1 MEKILLQK
9 QNGCAVPVI
18 AEIPADLQKLVIV
31 IHGYDSSKESENAA
45 NLMRILPGKGF
56 GVFAYDQPHHG
67 SEQAA
72 KEELTVENCLDS
84 LACVEDYLAERFGT
98 DGTDTPEICYFG
110 SSFGAYITCI
120 YLSTRPHRGE
130 KAFLRCAAVNF
141 PELAAQEGA
150 EDVELPDLFALYD
163 RAKPENVQM
172 AFAHGANDST
182 VKVEAVITFTERF
195 AYPLTIFPGE
205 EHTISNFPES
215 PIRVAE
221 LAAELYTR

>member
-1 MEKILLQK
+1 MEKTLLQK
-9 QNGCAVPVI
+9 HNGHAIPVI
-18 AEIPADLQKLVIV
+18 AEIPDDLRKLVIV

-45 NLMRILPGKGF
+45 NLMRILPGKGY

-72 KEELTVENCLDS
+72 EEELTVENCLDS

-98 DGTDTPEICYFG
+98 DADGPEICYFG

-120 YLSTRPHRGE
+120 YLATRPHRGR

-141 PELAAQEGA
+141 PELAEEAGA
-150 EDVELPDLFALYD
+150 EDVYLPDLFEMYEQ
-163 RAKPENVQM
+163 RKPEDVEM
-172 AFAHGANDST
+172 AFAHGESDST
-182 VKVEAVITFTERF
+182 VDVEAAISFTKRFGYPITV
-195 AYPLTIFPGE
+195 FPGE
-205 EHTISNFPES
+205 EHTISDFPES

-221 LAAELYTR
+221 LAAALFG